1 VSVWK
6 MLASIYVELQIICLH
21 CGMCISEGSGDV
33 FERGQAIARNIKKR
47 KLSAAQKHTQKHSG
61 TGVSVHVQVIIN

>member
-1 VSVWK
+1 MACVFLK
-6 MLASIYVELQIICLH
+6 
-21 CGMCISEGSGDV
+21 GSGDV

-61 TGVSVHVQVIIN
+61 TGVPVHVQVIIN

>member
-1 VSVWK
+1 MSVWQ
-6 MLASIYVELQIICLH
+6 MRASIYVELQIICLH
-21 CGMCISEGSGDV
+21 RVACVFLKGSGHV

-61 TGVSVHVQVIIN
+61 TGVPVHV